1 MLWTDPQRAIAPAL
15 DTSGRDLPTTFG
27 ETFSAA
33 WSRNTLFS
41 QDYFGENDRMSA
53 LSDYTNKVKAMTGE
67 DVAAQLDYG
76 TYGGGMMPDSHALL
90 RQANDKVNE
99 LKKKNPELEL
109 EPLSPE
115 EFEQNA
121 VAKRKKADA
130 DFEETIS
137 RPRGPGATAG
147 RWLGAGVAGVADPIN
162 IASLPIMPAAELG
175 IVANA
180 VRFGEVAGVAGAV
193 STTLAAPY
201 REQVQPGYVAGGGPL
216 AEIAE
221 QAAFGA
227 VGGAAFPLAR
237 AVARPVV

>member
-1 MLWTDPQRAIAPAL
+1 MLWTDPQRAVAPAL
-15 DTSGRDLPTTFG
+15 DTSGRDLPMTFG

-115 EFEQNA
+115 QFEANA
-121 VAKRKKADA
+121 VAKRKQADA

-137 RPRGPGATAG
+137 RPRGAGATVGRVLGGLAAG
-147 RWLGAGVAGVADPIN
+147 AADPVNIAALAMAPEAGLGILASALRWGEISAVAAATGTALGA
-162 IASLPIMPAAELG
+162 
-175 IVANA
+175 
-180 VRFGEVAGVAGAV
+180 
-193 STTLAAPY
+193 PY
-201 REQVQPGYVAGGGPL
+201 QEQVQPGYLASGQPL
-216 AEIAE
+216 LDIGKQTAI
-221 QAAFGA
+221 GA
-227 VGGAAFPLAR
+227 LGGA
-237 AVARPVV
+237 